1 MKYSRSFIAALLI
14 ILSIGS
20 LSQIA
25 DAKRKDSKVPVRI
38 SYSGNMVGELEP
50 CG

>member
-1 MKYSRSFIAALLI
+1 MKRLDLLPAVLLI
-14 ILSIGS
+14 ILSIVS
-20 LSQIA
+20 LSGIA
-25 DAKRKDSKVPVRI
+25 DAKRKEIKPPARI